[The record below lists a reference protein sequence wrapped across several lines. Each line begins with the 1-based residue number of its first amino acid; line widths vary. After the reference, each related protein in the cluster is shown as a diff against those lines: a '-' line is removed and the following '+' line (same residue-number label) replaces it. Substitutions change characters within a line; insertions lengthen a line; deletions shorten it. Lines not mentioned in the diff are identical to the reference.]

1 MWRRFTREG
10 FTPTLTETVAR
21 ESTVVEPLIGMETP
35 GPSRPHD
42 VDSSWRGRR
51 KNVQRGLASSDSSAT
66 ASAMEEIG
74 RSAGEK
80 VNFMKTIASEK
91 VQRNGIQKE
100 NNLLDLF
107 EMYDKSLKRKSEDYM
122 VWDGSTEL

>member
-1 MWRRFTREG
+1 MLTGKARNHVTSYGNNFEDFVSNKPFVNYYHLWLQEIPHLLSLAV
-10 FTPTLTETVAR
+10 PTLPETVAR
-21 ESTVVEPLIGMETP
+21 EESTVVEPLIGMETP

-80 VNFMKTIASEK
+80 VNFKIVERET
-91 VQRNGIQKE
+91 
-100 NNLLDLF
+100 
-107 EMYDKSLKRKSEDYM
+107 
-122 VWDGSTEL
+122 